1 MCTAELTRGSVG
13 NLTLIKN
20 IFIHRGRMSFLIFL
34 AQMLEIILSL

>member
-1 MCTAELTRGSVG
+1 MCMAELTSGSGG

-20 IFIHRGRMSFLIFL
+20 ILNHRGRMSFLIFL